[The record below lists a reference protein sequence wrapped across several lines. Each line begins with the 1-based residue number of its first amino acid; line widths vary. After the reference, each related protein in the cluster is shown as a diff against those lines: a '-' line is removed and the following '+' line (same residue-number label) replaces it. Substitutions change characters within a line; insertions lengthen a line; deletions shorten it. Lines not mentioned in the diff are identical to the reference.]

1 MVSYPRR
8 GRPRPE
14 GPLSC
19 YHVTTYDAGPTPPNK
34 NTIRDALEMHQ
45 RSIRIQ

>member
-1 MVSYPRR
+1 MVSYPWGGRSSR
-8 GRPRPE
+8 GEPA
-14 GPLSC
+14 SC
-19 YHVTTYDAGPTPPNK
+19 YHVTTYDAGPALTNK